1 MRVLDAGCGRR
12 TNSDVPQN
20 AWVVGIDVDEAGLA
34 LNTRLNERIVGDIQQ
49 HVPGRYDTIYCND
62 VLEHLP
68 DPMLAL
74 ENLAGAL
81 EPGGTLHIR
90 LVDVTSRKAVLT
102 KFTPHR
108 FHVWVYRYVF
118 KYELA
123 GRPGRGP
130 FPTYLRWSLRH
141 GVLLPALSELGLRV
155 VSVER
160 VTGAT
165 FRNRRFLRLLAGGA
179 TELSIAAQKPL
190 ARNELP
196 DAD

>member
-1 MRVLDAGCGRR
+1 MRVLDAGCGRH
-12 TNSDVPQN
+12 TDPDVPPT

-34 LNTRLNERIVGDIQQ
+34 LNERLNERVLGDIQQ
-49 HVPGRYDTIYCND
+49 HVPGQYDEIYCSD

-74 ENLAGAL
+74 RNLAEAL

-90 LVDVTSRKAVLT
+90 LVDVTSRKALLT

-108 FHVWVYRYVF
+108 FHVWVYRNVF
-118 KYELA
+118 KYEPA
-123 GRPGRGP
+123 GQPGRGP
-130 FPTYLRWSLRH
+130 FRTYLRWSLRPST
-141 GVLLPALSELGLRV
+141 LLPALTALGLRV

-165 FRNRRFLRLLAGGA
+165 FRERRLLRLLAGGA
-179 TELSIAAQKPL
+179 TELSIAAQKPHN
-190 ARNELP
+190 RSGS
-196 DAD
+196 